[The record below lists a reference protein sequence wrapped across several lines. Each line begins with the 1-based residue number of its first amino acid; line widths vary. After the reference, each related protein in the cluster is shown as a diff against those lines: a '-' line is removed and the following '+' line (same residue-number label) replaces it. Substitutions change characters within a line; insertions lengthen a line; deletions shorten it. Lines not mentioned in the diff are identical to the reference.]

1 MLHTRDSVLG
11 MIFRYVVIVLSVTV
25 MQGADTDSSGN
36 QSGTILVGQVFGGAS
51 VHSLDF
57 TELPGF
63 PNCCSSY
70 TNGFG
75 VSAGLGVGIFT
86 TTPLKLFNRAVQV
99 GVMGGLRLLPGTAL
113 QNEEV
118 GNIISGTSV
127 TDGIVEHRASLSY
140 TTFEVE
146 PAALLPTPLTD
157 VFLLTGIRVGVPLTT
172 HLEQQQ
178 ELVAPADPAYVFEN
192 GTRIR
197 EAQQGQLPQPTS
209 LTFSI
214 RLAALYRVPL
224 TKDINFFPF
233 ASYTVGLSSIT

>member
-178 ELVAPADPAYVFEN
+178 REANELVRVGLAYRPDPDN
-192 GTRIR
+192 RI
-197 EAQQGQLPQPTS
+197 QQAVE
-209 LTFSI
+209 
-214 RLAALYRVPL
+214 LAARSAVAIVYAGYPENFETEGVDRPYLEL
-224 TKDINFFPF
+224 T
-233 ASYTVGLSSIT
+233 